1 MTLVAQGLML
11 PSVIRWLGLAKDA
24 NLERSNEHEAEL
36 AARREAIEAGRRRL
50 EEVLANRE
58 IPEEVAELL
67 RARHDH
73 RTRQLV
79 GDELRDMVA
88 EVKLEL
94 LQVERE
100 FLFDLLREG
109 RITDEARRR
118 LERELDL
125 EEAAIISRRG
135 EGSTLPL

>member
-1 MTLVAQGLML
+1 MRRNW
-11 PSVIRWLGLAKDA
+11 PLARK
-24 NLERSNEHEAEL
+24 RSTS
-36 AARREAIEAGRRRL
+36 RRRRL
-50 EEVLANRE
+50 EEVLAKRE
-58 IPEEVAELL
+58 FPDEVVKLL

-125 EEAAIISRRG
+125 EEAAIISRGG
-135 EGSTLPL
+135 ESLLPL